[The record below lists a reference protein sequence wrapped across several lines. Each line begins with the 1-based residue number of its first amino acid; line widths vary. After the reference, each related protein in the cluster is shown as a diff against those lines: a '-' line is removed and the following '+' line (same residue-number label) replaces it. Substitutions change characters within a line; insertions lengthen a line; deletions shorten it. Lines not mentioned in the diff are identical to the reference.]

1 MTRTTHTPTRGL
13 GALVIG
19 ATLAATVALPVSAMD
34 YSQIEMMPRHYS
46 EASFNQL
53 SEHDIHMIDV
63 AQKRG
68 QRVLIG
74 DRTPS
79 ESRAYVDQALNS
91 GDGMMQVTRSGS

>member
-74 DRTPS
+74 DRTPPKAVPMS
-79 ESRAYVDQALNS
+79 TRPSIRATA
-91 GDGMMQVTRSGS
+91 